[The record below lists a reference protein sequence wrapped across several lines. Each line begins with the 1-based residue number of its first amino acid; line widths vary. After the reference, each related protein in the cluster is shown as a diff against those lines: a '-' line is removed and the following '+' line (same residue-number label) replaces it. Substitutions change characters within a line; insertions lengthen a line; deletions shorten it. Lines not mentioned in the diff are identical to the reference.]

1 MRARLWTSL
10 LGIVLAAVALLGYDL
25 WKGNEPALGLDLQG
39 GVSVVLQPTQDVE
52 RDELETVSELVR
64 DAVDSLGIAEPDV
77 RVEGAT
83 IVVDLPGVDD
93 QQEALDLVNVAGEVT
108 LHPVL
113 GCTGPELDPT
123 DPTTPPASSTPGTTP
138 PASSTPGSSTP
149 GSSTPGSGTASSGA
163 APAGWRSPTTPET
176 EPSSTTPDT
185 EPSSTT
191 PDTEPQA
198 TTPETEPQATTPET
212 VPSSTPPASDD
223 SSTVPA
229 STVPAT
235 TTTTTPWFVTPTTAP
250 PPSFPVD
257 NGDGTFLFESRD
269 GGFCQV
275 GPSGGSGQVFS
286 RKSASAV
293 IVNGAWSV
301 EADLSATGATAWNA
315 LAAQCYSAGASCPS
329 RQLAIVLDDAI
340 QTAPTVNAPSF
351 VDTVSITGSFEEE
364 EARDLAGV
372 INRGAYP
379 FDIEPATVQG
389 VSASSGEESLRA
401 VLIAGAIGIAL
412 VLAFMLAYYR
422 ALALVI
428 LAGLTLSGVIL
439 YGAVSLLSAE
449 RNLTLTIAGAAGIIV
464 SVGVT
469 VDTYVVF
476 FERLKDEV
484 RHGRTL
490 RNSAARGFTAA
501 WRTIVNANVAALIG
515 ALVLFWLSVG
525 SVRGFAFFLAM
536 STIIDLVV
544 AWFFT
549 RPAVLL
555 LARSGWGGTHRVL
568 GINQDTAGGMA
579 GGTKASSS

>member
-10 LGIVLAAVALLGYDL
+10 IGIVVVAVALLGYNL
-25 WKGNEPALGLDLQG
+25 WEHNEPALGLDLQG
-39 GVSVVLQPTQDVE
+39 GVSVVLQPTEDADT
-52 RDELETVSELVR
+52 DELETVSDLVR

-77 RVEGAT
+77 RVEGET
-83 IVVDLPGVDD
+83 IVVDLPGVED

-108 LHPVL
+108 LQPVFR
-113 GCTGPELDPT
+113 CTGAAPDPT
-123 DPTTPPASSTPGTTP
+123 DPTTPPASTTP
-138 PASSTPGSSTP
+138 ASTTPGSTAP
-149 GSSTPGSGTASSGA
+149 GTDVPSSA
-163 APAGWRSPTTPET
+163 APAGWRAAA
-176 EPSSTTPDT
+176 TPDT
-185 EPSSTT
+185 EPPSTSDPAPPST
-191 PDTEPQA
+191 SPGGPPDTGG
-198 TTPETEPQATTPET
+198 
-212 VPSSTPPASDD
+212 
-223 SSTVPA
+223 A
-229 STVPAT
+229 STIPGSASVPPTLPAAT
-235 TTTTTPWFVTPTTAP
+235 TTTMPWFVTPTTAP
-250 PPSFPVD
+250 SPSFPVD
-257 NGDGTFLFESRD
+257 NGDGTFLLESRD

-293 IVNGAWSV
+293 IASGAWSV
-301 EADLSATGATAWNA
+301 EADLSGSGTTAWNS
-315 LAAQCYSAGASCPS
+315 LAAQCYSAAPSCPS
-329 RQLAIVLDDAI
+329 RQLAIVLDDVI

-351 VDTVSITGSFEEE
+351 ADVVSITGDFGEG

-401 VLIAGAIGIAL
+401 VLIAGAVGIAL
-412 VLAFMLAYYR
+412 VLAFMLIYYR

-439 YGAVSLLSAE
+439 YGTVSLLSAE
-449 RNLTLTIAGAAGIIV
+449 RNLTLTIAGTAGIVV

-469 VDTYVVF
+469 VDSYVVF

-525 SVRGFAFFLAM
+525 SVRGFAFFLAL

-555 LARSGWGGTHRVL
+555 LARSGRVGSHGVL
-568 GINQDTAGGMA
+568 GIDQRRP
-579 GGTKASSS
+579 ASSSKAATT

>member
-113 GCTGPELDPT
+113 GCTGPEPDPT

-149 GSSTPGSGTASSGA
+149 GSGTASSGA
-163 APAGWRSPTTPET
+163 APAGWRSPTTPA
-176 EPSSTTPDT
+176 T

-198 TTPETEPQATTPET
+198 TTPDTVPQATTP
-212 VPSSTPPASDD
+212 ASDA

-235 TTTTTPWFVTPTTAP
+235 LPVATTTTTPWFVTPTTAP

-301 EADLSATGATAWNA
+301 ESDLSATGATAWNA
-315 LAAQCYSAGASCPS
+315 LAAQCYNAGASCPS
-329 RQLAIVLDDAI
+329 RQLAIVLDDTI
-340 QTAPTVNAPSF
+340 QTAPTVNAPAF
-351 VDTVSITGSFEEE
+351 ADTVSITGSFEEE

-449 RNLTLTIAGAAGIIV
+449 RNLTLTIAGAAG
-464 SVGVT
+464 
-469 VDTYVVF
+469 
-476 FERLKDEV
+476 
-484 RHGRTL
+484 
-490 RNSAARGFTAA
+490 
-501 WRTIVNANVAALIG
+501 
-515 ALVLFWLSVG
+515 
-525 SVRGFAFFLAM
+525 
-536 STIIDLVV
+536 
-544 AWFFT
+544 
-549 RPAVLL
+549 
-555 LARSGWGGTHRVL
+555 
-568 GINQDTAGGMA
+568 
-579 GGTKASSS
+579 

>member
-10 LGIVLAAVALLGYDL
+10 LGIVFAAVALLGYDL

-52 RDELETVSELVR
+52 TDELETVSELVR

-138 PASSTPGSSTP
+138 PASSSP

-163 APAGWRSPTTPET
+163 PAGWRSPTTP
-176 EPSSTTPDT
+176 DT
-185 EPSSTT
+185 EPPS
-191 PDTEPQA
+191 

-412 VLAFMLAYYR
+412 VLAFMLVYYR

-449 RNLTLTIAGAAGIIV
+449 RNLTLTIAGAAGIIM

-484 RHGRTL
+484 RQGRTL

-536 STIIDLVV
+536 TTIIDLVV

-568 GINQDTAGGMA
+568 GINPDTAGGMA
-579 GGTKASSS
+579 GGTKASAS

>member
-52 RDELETVSELVR
+52 TDELETVSELVR

-123 DPTTPPASSTPGTTP
+123 DPTTPPASSTPGSTP
-138 PASSTPGSSTP
+138 PASSTPGSSTPGSSTP

-163 APAGWRSPTTPET
+163 APAGWRSPTTP
-176 EPSSTTPDT
+176 
-185 EPSSTT
+185 
-191 PDTEPQA
+191 DTEPQA
-198 TTPETEPQATTPET
+198 TTPDTVPQATTP
-212 VPSSTPPASDD
+212 ASDA

-412 VLAFMLAYYR
+412 VLAFMLVYYR

-449 RNLTLTIAGAAGIIV
+449 RNLTLTIAGAAGIIM

-484 RHGRTL
+484 RQGRTL

-536 STIIDLVV
+536 TTIIDLVV

-568 GINQDTAGGMA
+568 GINPDTA
-579 GGTKASSS
+579 GGTKASAS

>member
-163 APAGWRSPTTPET
+163 PAGWRSPTTP
-176 EPSSTTPDT
+176 DT
-185 EPSSTT
+185 V
-191 PDTEPQA
+191 PQA
-198 TTPETEPQATTPET
+198 TTP
-212 VPSSTPPASDD
+212 ASDA

-412 VLAFMLAYYR
+412 VLAFMLVYYR

-449 RNLTLTIAGAAGIIV
+449 RNLTLTIAGAAGIIM

-484 RHGRTL
+484 RQGRTL

-536 STIIDLVV
+536 TTIIDLVV

-568 GINQDTAGGMA
+568 GINPDTAGGMA
-579 GGTKASSS
+579 GGTKASAS

>member
-10 LGIVLAAVALLGYDL
+10 LGIVFAAVALLGYDL

-52 RDELETVSELVR
+52 TDELETVSELVR

-123 DPTTPPASSTPGTTP
+123 DPTTPPASSTPG
-138 PASSTPGSSTP
+138 SSTPGSSTPASTTP

-163 APAGWRSPTTPET
+163 PAGWRSPTTPDT
-176 EPSSTTPDT
+176 EPPSTTP
-185 EPSSTT
+185 E
-191 PDTEPQA
+191 TEPQA

-235 TTTTTPWFVTPTTAP
+235 LPVDTTTTTPWFVTPTTAP

-412 VLAFMLAYYR
+412 VLAFMLVYYR

-449 RNLTLTIAGAAGIIV
+449 RNLTLTIAGAAGIIM

-484 RHGRTL
+484 RQGRTL

-536 STIIDLVV
+536 TTIIDLVV

-568 GINQDTAGGMA
+568 GINPDTAGGMA
-579 GGTKASSS
+579 GGTKASAS